1 LNVGKYLS
9 DSIIEKVK
17 EMSDKIIFQAL
28 ENTRD
33 LQSRIDRTIEEELL
47 K

>member
-1 LNVGKYLS
+1 
-9 DSIIEKVK
+9 
-17 EMSDKIIFQAL
+17 MSYKIIFQAL
-28 ENTRD
+28 ENARD